1 MVAAH
6 PTATLARPPVA
17 PVQLGPLA
25 PPGELLC
32 AESVTALQQQLTS
45 QGVDVSRWGIG
56 RNKGIAELWSEVQCG
71 EAELRLDS
79 SGRVCRCLSVV
90 KVCVRRP
97 EAPYEHLIEA
107 LQIFPDGRRRK
118 RGMVLSETLYR
129 HETPLDGASR
139 GLLEEL
145 GTVASAAR
153 VDLAASSLRTWQVPW
168 PRPGAP
174 TLSPTPT
181 PTLTL
186 TLTRTL
192 TAASTLPRTRTL

>member
-6 PTATLARPPVA
+6 LPAIAVRPLVASPT

-25 PPGELLC
+25 PSGELLF
-32 AESVTALQQQLTS
+32 AESVTSMQQQLTS
-45 QGVDVSRWGIG
+45 QGVDVSRWGID
-56 RNKGIAELWSEVQCG
+56 RNKGIAELWTEVQRG

-118 RGMVLSETLYR
+118 RGMMLSETLYR
-129 HETPLDGASR
+129 QETPLDGASR

-153 VDLAASSLRTWQVPW
+153 VDLAASSLRTWQVR
-168 PRPGAP
+168 PRPCPETP
-174 TLSPTPT
+174 TLSLAIPTPDHSH
-181 PTLTL
+181 
-186 TLTRTL
+186 
-192 TAASTLPRTRTL
+192 A